1 MPAPYLRQSESKP
14 SPFNT
19 QRVLTEKDAVD
30 IWIARWLRVR
40 RKDLLAR
47 YDCDPRRLYEI
58 WEGVRFP
65 RSREKALTEFSTRY
79 PQLVDHVDPS
89 LHRRL
94 PSRTRSPDQLNL
106 FG

>member
-1 MPAPYLRQSESKP
+1 MPTRYVRAAKP
-14 SPFNT
+14 ATQPFNT
-19 QRVLTEKDAVD
+19 ARVLSERDAID
-30 IWIARWLRVR
+30 IWIARWLRIR
-40 RKDLLAR
+40 RKDLLSR

-58 WEGVRFP
+58 WEGQRFP
-65 RSREKALTEFSTRY
+65 RSREKALAEFSTRY

-94 PSRTRSPDQLNL
+94 PLRTRSPDQLSL